1 MSSSSSRAVDI
12 LILGAGWTA
21 SFLAPLCTARN
32 VVYAAT
38 TRDGRDGTIPFA
50 FDPESDDNTSYR
62 PLPDATTVLITF
74 PITQA
79 GGSARLVKL
88 YNETRQST
96 VNNRSRFIQLGTSS
110 MWGNHALQGVPR
122 ALRKQANE
130 NKEPAPQLP
139 IGFKWYDRNS
149 DMTPSDRSNEEDE
162 LLKLSPSVPT
172 TVLNLTGLWG
182 GQRQPRKWIG
192 RVAATK
198 EMLQSKGS
206 LHLIHGHDLARAI
219 LAVHDNF
226 DESSGQRWLLNDM
239 RCYDWWDLAHA
250 WSSGDAE
257 GAGGESD
264 RGPQAKWVQEFL
276 LDEGIRGLPRNV
288 ELLGRA
294 LDSREFWSTFKLVP
308 QFARVN

>member
-1 MSSSSSRAVDI
+1 M
-12 LILGAGWTA
+12 
-21 SFLAPLCTARN
+21 
-32 VVYAAT
+32 
-38 TRDGRDGTIPFA
+38 
-50 FDPESDDNTSYR
+50 
-62 PLPDATTVLITF
+62 
-74 PITQA
+74 
-79 GGSARLVKL
+79 
-88 YNETRQST
+88 
-96 VNNRSRFIQLGTSS
+96 
-110 MWGNHALQGVPR
+110 
-122 ALRKQANE
+122 
-130 NKEPAPQLP
+130 
-139 IGFKWYDRNS
+139 
-149 DMTPSDRSNEEDE
+149 
-162 LLKLSPSVPT
+162 
-172 TVLNLTGLWG
+172 
-182 GQRQPRKWIG
+182 
-192 RVAATK
+192 
-198 EMLQSKGS
+198 
-206 LHLIHGHDLARAI
+206 HLIHGHDLARAI